1 MPPYAYLLVVSSH
14 GLSMVY
20 EHGDRFLFSFSYDLP
35 ILSDLDSTLMT
46 LSNFN
51 EFLKALFPNIVILGV
66 RVSTYEFGEGG
77 PPESVTLMA
86 SQAESRHA
94 FAHTVLSST

>member
-1 MPPYAYLLVVSSH
+1 MVGFCRQNHMPPYAYLLFVSSH

-51 EFLKALFPNIVILGV
+51 EFLKALFPNIVTLGM

-77 PPESVTLMA
+77 HLSVCDT
-86 SQAESRHA
+86 HGI
-94 FAHTVLSST
+94 TG